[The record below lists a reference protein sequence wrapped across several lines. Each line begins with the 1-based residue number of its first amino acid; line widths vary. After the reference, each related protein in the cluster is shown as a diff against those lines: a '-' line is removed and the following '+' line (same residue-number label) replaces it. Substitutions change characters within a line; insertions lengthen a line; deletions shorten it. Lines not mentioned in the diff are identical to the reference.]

1 MECKSREAPGY
12 NAILQRGRVDH
23 EPVEDHGRSAG
34 LTVWSASERLRTA
47 FGAWAGWPLRRHVIA
62 VLVLAAVAV
71 LRHGAAV
78 TEREPLVDEVFYLAA
93 FHLAAEGESPYSK
106 SGFYYPPAF
115 AYAGGF
121 LLRPLGEG
129 GLLVLLRGLNLL
141 SLGFVVWLATAW
153 LGTSLGSHPWW
164 RGVAVGAAVICLAP
178 GAWLGL
184 LLGNLSFLAM
194 APLLGGLL
202 WWRRR
207 PMAAGLMLGA
217 SLVVKPLAPVA
228 IVVLFAHRAL
238 EQGSRS
244 PWGPHR
250 LAAGVALAAGALL
263 LLVPP
268 GLEEMLSQPVEEL
281 TRARIVSLH
290 RFLGH
295 IGIAVDA
302 IWVVAG
308 VALAA
313 VIAVRLAAPLG
324 RGQLLFLATAG
335 AALATPLLWNHS
347 LLMTLPLQAAALHLA
362 RERLRAAPEGERKR
376 RLYELAFVALGVA
389 ALLLVNG
396 GGVDDRHQALQALVV
411 AVPSLAPAALA
422 GYVLALTEPF

>member
-1 MECKSREAPGY
+1 MTT
-12 NAILQRGRVDH
+12 
-23 EPVEDHGRSAG
+23 RS
-34 LTVWSASERLRTA
+34 TPERLRTA
-47 FGAWAGWPLRRHVIA
+47 FAAWAGWPLRRHVA
-62 VLVLAAVAV
+62 GVLVLAAVAV

-78 TEREPLVDEVFYLAA
+78 TDREPLVDEVFYLAA
-93 FHLAAEGESPYSK
+93 FHLAADGDSPYAK

-153 LGTSLGSHPWW
+153 LGSSLGSRPWW

-194 APLLGGLL
+194 APVLGGLL
-202 WWRRR
+202 WWRRQ
-207 PMAAGLMLGA
+207 PIGAGLMLGA
-217 SLVVKPLAPVA
+217 SLAVKPLAPVA
-228 IVVLFAHRAL
+228 ILVLFAHRPF
-238 EQGSRS
+238 EQGSR
-244 PWGPHR
+244 HR
-250 LAAGVALAAGALL
+250 LAAGVALAAGVLL

-268 GLEEMLSQPVEEL
+268 GLDEMLSQPVEEL
-281 TRARIVSLH
+281 TQARIVSLH

-295 IGIAVDA
+295 VGLAVDP
-302 IWVVAG
+302 IWVAAV
-308 VALAA
+308 VALAL
-313 VIAVRLAAPLG
+313 VITVRAAGPLG
-324 RGQLLFLATAG
+324 SGQLLFVAAAG
-335 AALATPLLWNHS
+335 AALATPLLWNHT

-362 RERLRAAPEGERKR
+362 CQRLRAAPAMEHKTR
-376 RLYELAFVALGVA
+376 RYELAFVLLGVA
-389 ALLLVNG
+389 ALLFVNG
-396 GGVDDRHQALQALVV
+396 GGVDDRHLALQALVV

-422 GYVLALTEPF
+422 AYVLALTDPF